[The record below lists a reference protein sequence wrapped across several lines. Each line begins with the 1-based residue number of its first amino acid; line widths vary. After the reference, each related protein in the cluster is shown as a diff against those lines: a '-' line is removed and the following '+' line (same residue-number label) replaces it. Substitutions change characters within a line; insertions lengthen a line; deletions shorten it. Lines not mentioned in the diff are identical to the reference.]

1 MRRWC
6 HQAKERKS
14 KWLEQFKA
22 GNFHPGK
29 RATLFGRAS
38 AITIGLRTLIWK
50 DVFYSI
56 WTSNCIYFF
65 SSNYIYYIIL
75 YCIVYVSFNLERELK
90 RSILIESMRRF
101 ESLINFFFFLENFSD
116 KIKKLLLSSYS
127 SSGIISTIEHRTIF
141 DISVQRK
148 YLLLIRSK
156 RSEGTEPSTNL
167 SKSRKQKKIIDQS
180 FSLLKFL

>member
-1 MRRWC
+1 M
-6 HQAKERKS
+6 
-14 KWLEQFKA
+14 
-22 GNFHPGK
+22 
-29 RATLFGRAS
+29 
-38 AITIGLRTLIWK
+38 
-50 DVFYSI
+50 DVKLYLP
-56 WTSNCIYFF
+56 FF
-65 SSNYIYYIIL
+65 FELYIL
-75 YCIVYVSFNLERELK
+75 YYIVYVSFNLERELK

-127 SSGIISTIEHRTIF
+127 SSGIISTIEHRMIF
-141 DISVQRK
+141 SISVQRK

-167 SKSRKQKKIIDQS
+167 SKPRKQKKIIDQS

>member
-1 MRRWC
+1 M
-6 HQAKERKS
+6 
-14 KWLEQFKA
+14 
-22 GNFHPGK
+22 
-29 RATLFGRAS
+29 
-38 AITIGLRTLIWK
+38 
-50 DVFYSI
+50 DVKLYLP
-56 WTSNCIYFF
+56 FF
-65 SSNYIYYIIL
+65 FELYIL
-75 YCIVYVSFNLERELK
+75 YYIVYVSFNLERELK

-156 RSEGTEPSTNL
+156 RNEGTEPSTNL
-167 SKSRKQKKIIDQS
+167 SKPRKQKKIIDQS

>member
-1 MRRWC
+1 M
-6 HQAKERKS
+6 
-14 KWLEQFKA
+14 
-22 GNFHPGK
+22 
-29 RATLFGRAS
+29 
-38 AITIGLRTLIWK
+38 
-50 DVFYSI
+50 DVKLYLP
-56 WTSNCIYFF
+56 FF
-65 SSNYIYYIIL
+65 FELYIL
-75 YCIVYVSFNLERELK
+75 YYIVYVSFNLERELK

>member
-1 MRRWC
+1 M
-6 HQAKERKS
+6 
-14 KWLEQFKA
+14 
-22 GNFHPGK
+22 
-29 RATLFGRAS
+29 
-38 AITIGLRTLIWK
+38 
-50 DVFYSI
+50 DVKLYLP
-56 WTSNCIYFF
+56 FF
-65 SSNYIYYIIL
+65 FELYIL
-75 YCIVYVSFNLERELK
+75 YYIVYVSFNLERELK

-156 RSEGTEPSTNL
+156 RSEGTEPTTNL

>member
-1 MRRWC
+1 M
-6 HQAKERKS
+6 
-14 KWLEQFKA
+14 
-22 GNFHPGK
+22 
-29 RATLFGRAS
+29 
-38 AITIGLRTLIWK
+38 
-50 DVFYSI
+50 DVKLYLP
-56 WTSNCIYFF
+56 FF
-65 SSNYIYYIIL
+65 FELYIL
-75 YCIVYVSFNLERELK
+75 YYIVYVSFNLERELK

-127 SSGIISTIEHRTIF
+127 SSGIISTIEHRMIF
-141 DISVQRK
+141 SISVQRK

-156 RSEGTEPSTNL
+156 RNEGTEPSTNL